1 MASGEREILISP
13 TTRVEGATR
22 VRIMLDEFGEVSEA
36 HLEVTSLR
44 GFERFLVGAAVEEAP
59 IICNRICGICA
70 VSHHLASVKA
80 VEDAL
85 GIEPPETATRLRR
98 LLHLGQIIQSHA
110 ASFFFLTLP
119 DFIYTEDSTRKP
131 RSAFDIY
138 KTDPETI
145 RKAIELREIGTEI
158 STVLGRR
165 HIQPIAAVPGGMLN
179 SLDDHERQRLLIR
192 AKRGLELSKEALSLG
207 QSLFEKHEDYIRSA
221 KIFPANNM
229 ALQGEDCLEFYD
241 GDISITDPEGE
252 RLASFAPR
260 EFRKNISEA
269 SFEWTLAR
277 FPYYKP
283 LGWPAGILRVNSL
296 ARINMCKDLDTDE
309 AKRAV
314 NEFRSKWGYP
324 THNSLL
330 FDYARLIEL
339 VHVSERI
346 IQLLEDETITQKN
359 VRIPLT
365 AKAGKGA
372 GSVEAP
378 RGTLVHS
385 YEVDENAKLTYVD
398 IVVPT
403 ESNNAAIN
411 MAIKDVARMCIS
423 NGRIRPD
430 LYQRVET
437 TVRAFDPCI
446 SCAHHTIEIVRMGRE
461 RH

>member
-1 MASGEREILISP
+1 MSSGEREILISP

-36 HLEVTSLR
+36 HLEITSLR
-44 GFERFLVGAAVEEAP
+44 GFERFLVGAEVEETP

-85 GIEPPETATRLRR
+85 RIEPPETAVKLRR
-98 LLHLGQIIQSHA
+98 LLHFGQIIQSHA
-110 ASFFFLTLP
+110 TSFFFLTLP
-119 DFIYTEDSTRKP
+119 DFIYSDKNNKRP
-131 RSAFDIY
+131 RSAFEIY
-138 KTDPETI
+138 KTDPNII
-145 RKAIELREIGTEI
+145 RRAIELREIGTEI

-179 SLDDHERQRLLIR
+179 PLKDSERWRLLDR
-192 AKRGLELSKEALSLG
+192 AKRGLELSINALSLG
-207 QSLFEKHEDYIRSA
+207 QSLFEEHEDSIRSA
-221 KIFPANNM
+221 KVFPANNM
-229 ALQGEDCLEFYD
+229 ALRGEDCLEFYD
-241 GDISITDPEGE
+241 GEISLIDSEGE
-252 RLASFAPR
+252 DIVRFPSR
-260 EFRKNISEA
+260 DFRKNIGEA

-277 FPYYKP
+277 FPYFKP

-296 ARINMCKDLDTDE
+296 ARINVCKELDTDE
-309 AKRAV
+309 AKKAV
-314 NEFRSKWGYP
+314 EYLHNKWGHP
-324 THNSLL
+324 LHNNLL
-330 FDYARLIEL
+330 SDYARLIEL
-339 VHVSERI
+339 IYASERA
-346 IQLLEDETITQKN
+346 IQLLEDKTITKKD

-365 AKAGKGA
+365 ARAGKGA

-385 YEVDENAKLTYVD
+385 YEVDKNARLSYVD

-411 MAIKDVARMCIS
+411 MAIKDVASRCIS
-423 NGRIRPD
+423 AGKIRPD

-437 TVRAFDPCI
+437 MIRSFDPCI
-446 SCAHHTIEIVRMGRE
+446 SCAHHTIEIIRTDE
-461 RH
+461 NKQ